1 MSFKEW
7 KKYKLGDLLTTLTD
21 YHANGSYKVLKEN
34 VELLEKKE
42 YSIMIRTKN
51 FEQNNFND
59 FIYVSKHSY
68 DFLKKSKV
76 LPRDIIMNKIA
87 NAGSIYLM
95 PDLQYPVSLGMN
107 LFLLR
112 VNENIA
118 FPEFIYYY
126 LKANEAYVKSFAIGS
141 VTTTITKEVVRNLDI
156 LLPTKD
162 EQYKI
167 ISILKSIEDK
177 IELNRQTNQTLEAIA
192 QTLFKEMCMPKGD
205 ELPEG
210 WRVGK
215 LKDIIEINPKLS
227 LKKNTIAK
235 YVEMKDLS
243 DDSAI
248 IKSYLERDFSSG
260 SKFQN
265 GDVLLARITPCLE
278 NGKTGLVDFLIDSEI
293 GWGSTEFIVLRGK
306 IKVASSFV
314 YCLSRLQSFRD
325 FAIQSM
331 VGSSGRQRVVD
342 SILAEFE
349 MRIPPKN
356 ILTDFDNRVE
366 PLFKNIFSNNQESQ
380 TLITLRDSL
389 LPKLMKGEI
398 TV

>member
-1 MSFKEW
+1 
-7 KKYKLGDLLTTLTD
+7 
-21 YHANGSYKVLKEN
+21 
-34 VELLEKKE
+34 
-42 YSIMIRTKN
+42 
-51 FEQNNFND
+51 
-59 FIYVSKHSY
+59 
-68 DFLKKSKV
+68 
-76 LPRDIIMNKIA
+76 MNKIA